1 MAEKKKITRNMLIGE
16 VIEKYPDSAFVMMN
30 SGLHC
35 IGCHVAVSESVE
47 QGAKAH
53 GMSDEDIDRMIEDM
67 NRSADNSKGDA

>member
-1 MAEKKKITRNMLIGE
+1 MASDKKITKQMMIGE
-16 VIEKYPDSAFVMMN
+16 VIEQYPDSAMVMMS

-53 GMSDEDIDRMIEDM
+53 GMSDEQIDRMVDEM
-67 NRSADNSKGDA
+67 NRSAEKQK